1 MSRKNR
7 VRTKV
12 QGHVRDAAPAD
23 GGKLSHEAFSVAEF
37 SFGDATSVL
46 DGRWLMD
53 VWECSVWGKWY
64 EPPVPREYLAKCLRV
79 NPHHASAITYKRQLL
94 ERAFVPHPLLSRAE
108 FSAFVLDWLTFADAY
123 VRPVR
128 NLLGGVLRYER
139 VMSKW
144 TRRGRD
150 DLSQY
155 FYLTPGEVEHAF
167 TPGEVFHLRT
177 PDVNQEIYGVPD
189 YLAALQSAL
198 LNESAT
204 LFRRRFY
211 NNGAH
216 AGFILYSTDGKLS
229 DQAQKAIVDQLRAV
243 KGNGNFRNLFV
254 HVPEGKE
261 DGLKVV
267 PFNEVAAKDDFLSI
281 KDVSRDD
288 VLAAHRMPPS
298 LIGIVPKSAGGLG
311 DIAKSADVYHR
322 TEVEP
327 IMQALVQLNDW
338 AGDEVIRFAPY
349 EPMATAASAS
359 PAPGSAA
366 R

>member
-1 MSRKNR
+1 MSRKKYGR
-7 VRTKV
+7 APR
-12 QGHVRDAAPAD
+12 QQAPATALVTVED
-23 GGKLSHEAFSVAEF
+23 FSI
-37 SFGDATSVL
+37 GDATPVL
-46 DGRWLMD
+46 DGRWLLD
-53 VWECSVWGKWY
+53 VWECGAYGKWY

-94 ERAFVPHPLLSRAE
+94 ERAFIPHALLSRAA
-108 FSAFVLDWLTFADAY
+108 FSGFVLDWLVFADAFL
-123 VRPVR
+123 RPVR
-128 NLLGGVLRYER
+128 NRLGGVMHYER

-155 FYLTPGEVEHAF
+155 YYLTPGEVEHAF
-167 TPGEVFHLRT
+167 RPGEVLHLRA

-229 DQAQKAIVDQLRAV
+229 QQAQDAIVDQLRAV
-243 KGNGNFRNLFV
+243 KGSGNFRNLFV
-254 HVPEGKE
+254 HVPEGNAE
-261 DGLKVV
+261 GLKVI

-327 IMQALVQLNDW
+327 IMQALAQVNDL
-338 AGDEVIRFAPY
+338 AGDELIRFAPY
-349 EPMATAASAS
+349 EPMGTA
-359 PAPGSAA
+359 GKAA
-366 R
+366 A